1 MGVWEFS
8 FHREGTV
15 GTWRGRVDAASGE
28 LLEFRDMNEYGSAT
42 GGAYRSD
49 RPATEV
55 VLPLPWANVAT
66 GVYTNSA
73 GVFSGS
79 TGTTTLQGQYVKM
92 TDSCG
97 TISKAADGSG
107 VIALGSG
114 TGTDCTIPAGGGGA
128 GNTHATRTQFYMV
141 NRAKEIGRGWLPSNT
156 WLNGSLTVR
165 VNLNQ
170 TCNAYWNGSTI
181 SFFRSGGGC
190 ANTGEL
196 PGVSLHE
203 WGHGLDSNDGNGS
216 SAENGTGE
224 TYGDFSAALF
234 THNSCIGNGFL
245 GTSNCGGYG
254 NACTS
259 CSGVRDIDYAKH
271 SANTPSTVVELHPG
285 PLPHQRQLQGTLRPR
300 GTLRVVRL
308 LGGALGLRQSRSAE
322 PRLRRRLGDRRPP
335 LVPVALDGDQGLQLH
350 RDRNVDLERLLHR
363 LLLPCDA
370 RRR

>member
-1 MGVWEFS
+1 
-8 FHREGTV
+8 
-15 GTWRGRVDAASGE
+15 
-28 LLEFRDMNEYGSAT
+28 
-42 GGAYRSD
+42 
-49 RPATEV
+49 
-55 VLPLPWANVAT
+55 
-66 GVYTNSA
+66 
-73 GVFSGS
+73 
-79 TGTTTLQGQYVKM
+79 
-92 TDSCG
+92 
-97 TISKAADGSG
+97 
-107 VIALGSG
+107 
-114 TGTDCTIPAGGGGA
+114 
-128 GNTHATRTQFYMV
+128 MV

-156 WLNGSLTVR
+156 WLNGALTVR

-216 SAENGTGE
+216 SADNGTGE

-271 SANTPSTVVELHPG
+271 SANTPSTVSNFTQARCPTSTNYQGPCGREGHCESYVSSEALWDFANRDLPSPG
-285 PLPHQRQLQGTLRPR
+285 S
-300 GTLRVVRL
+300 
-308 LGGALGLRQSRSAE
+308 GAAWAIG
-322 PRLRRRLGDRRPP
+322 
-335 LVPVALDGDQGLQLH
+335 
-350 RDRNVDLERLLHR
+350 
-363 LLLPCDA
+363 
-370 RRR
+370 